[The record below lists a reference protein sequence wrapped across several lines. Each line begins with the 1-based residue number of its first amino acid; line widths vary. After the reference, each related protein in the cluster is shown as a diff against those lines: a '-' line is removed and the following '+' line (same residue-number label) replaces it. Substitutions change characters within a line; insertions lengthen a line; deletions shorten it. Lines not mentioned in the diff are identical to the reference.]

1 MATISVN
8 ELDTSK
14 ITLTP
19 PAAAAKGGM
28 NICKILYDNTQPL
41 TVTLAQDL
49 CLSCPFQPSAYKAV
63 GSEERLGI
71 VIRATDEMH
80 DCFVALEEHCRKLLQ
95 ADGIEKVDTLW
106 CSSAREDDFGKA
118 LRANINITGSRA
130 ADFWDPNNEQTKAP
144 EDFKAISFNAMCQVR
159 GVYMMKASMGL
170 LLDIRSVQYNTVTK
184 PKPSPFLSKP

>member
-1 MATISVN
+1 M
-8 ELDTSK
+8 
-14 ITLTP
+14 
-19 PAAAAKGGM
+19 
-28 NICKILYDNTQPL
+28 
-41 TVTLAQDL
+41 
-49 CLSCPFQPSAYKAV
+49 

-80 DCFVALEEHCRKLLQ
+80 DRFVALEEHCRQLLQ
-95 ADGIEKVDTLW
+95 AEGIEHTKNDTLW

-144 EDFKAISFNAMCQVR
+144 EEFKAISFNALCQVR

-170 LLDIRSVQYNTVTK
+170 LLDIRSIQYNTETK
-184 PKPSPFLSKP
+184 PKLSPFSKP